1 MMFDREYKKY
11 DIVLVN
17 FGDNYVGS
25 EQGGIRPAIIVQN
38 DMGNHFSGSTIVL
51 PITSKIK
58 KLDQPTHTLLTKN
71 ENNGLTE
78 DSMVLGEC
86 MRQISKKRIIK
97 YIGSVYS
104 KTDRENIKKVFF
116 ANWEVA

>member
-1 MMFDREYKKY
+1 MMFNKEYKKY
-11 DIVLVN
+11 DIILVN

-58 KLDQPTHTLLTKN
+58 KLDQPTHTLLVKN

-78 DSMVLGEC
+78 DSMILGEC
-86 MRQISKKRIIK
+86 MRQISKQRIIK

-104 KTDRENIKKVFF
+104 ETDRENIKKVFF